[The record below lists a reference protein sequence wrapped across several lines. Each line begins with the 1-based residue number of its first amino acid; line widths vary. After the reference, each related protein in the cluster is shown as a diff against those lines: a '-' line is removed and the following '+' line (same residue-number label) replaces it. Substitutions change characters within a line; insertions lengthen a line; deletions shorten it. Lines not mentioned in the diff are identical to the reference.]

1 MTFKELE
8 DEIKNNG
15 LQIRIFY
22 RFVLPLLTRAGQG
35 VWKDSMLE
43 RVDYENGKLSH
54 TLSKEE
60 TVVFGFG
67 SNSHVRVF
75 LSKFPN
81 EFDSTFETL
90 GKPLSI
96 CFVEALDKKDFDI
109 VDNLPDDFYKS
120 ASDYLIQRWEENQK
134 Q

>member
-15 LQIRIFY
+15 LQIRMFY
-22 RFVLPLLTRAGQG
+22 RFVLPLFTRTGQG

-43 RVDYENGKLSH
+43 RVDYENYKLSH
-54 TLSKEE
+54 TLIKEE
-60 TVVFGFG
+60 TVGFGFKQ
-67 SNSHVRVF
+67 NSHVRVF

-90 GKPLSI
+90 GKPLLI
-96 CFVEALDKKDFDI
+96 CFIEALDKKDFDI
-109 VDNLPDDFYKS
+109 VDNLPDDFCES
-120 ASDYLIQRWEENQK
+120 ASDYLIQRWEEK
-134 Q
+134 

>member
-22 RFVLPLLTRAGQG
+22 RFVLPLLTRTGQG

-60 TVVFGFG
+60 TVVFGFEQ
-67 SNSHVRVF
+67 NSHVRVF

-96 CFVEALDKKDFDI
+96 CFIEALDKKDFDI
-109 VDNLPDDFYKS
+109 VDNLPDDFYES
-120 ASDYLIQRWEENQK
+120 ATNHPIQRLEEKQK